1 VVKVDIV
8 HENVKNMKLE
18 VLLNN
23 MMLTLWDAIIRRV
36 QWRRTSI
43 DVDPSVVA
51 SASTTTSQS
60 HTAPGLIYPEIQPDQ
75 MQYYP
80 SPI

>member
-1 VVKVDIV
+1 MRIQKT
-8 HENVKNMKLE
+8 
-18 VLLNN
+18 
-23 MMLTLWDAIIRRV
+23 LTLRDVVTRRV

-51 SASTTTSQS
+51 SASTTASQPNN
-60 HTAPGLIYPEIQPDQ
+60 APALIFPETRPSL
-75 MQYYP
+75 